1 MRIAFTGKGGSGK
14 TTLATLFTQ
23 WLAAQGAPVL
33 AIDGDINQ
41 HLGTALEFTPEQ
53 LHNLP
58 KLGVEGEW
66 VKNYLRGE
74 NPRIRNV
81 GEMTETTP
89 PGNGSRFV
97 FFGNA
102 QDELAKRFSMT
113 SKSGVSFMA
122 IGGHTMDKVAASC
135 YHTYTGVEGILLN
148 HLIDG
153 EGEYVIGDMVA
164 GADPFASSG
173 LGSRFDV
180 IFLVVEP
187 TQKSLEV
194 FNQVQAYLKPFDMQV
209 WVVGNKIENE
219 DDIAFIKETVGERWV
234 GGVGRSAYVR
244 NAEKG
249 RFADISTLEP
259 ENLAILTK
267 MKQLVDSTA
276 KDWDAYMRVGLQY
289 HKIVADSWGEQ
300 WLGVDVMSQVDPE
313 FRYQD
318 MMAQK
323 LRLQHVTTVNGE
335 MTQAA

>member
-14 TTLATLFTQ
+14 TTLATLFIQ
-23 WLAAQGAPVL
+23 WLAAQNAPVL

-41 HLGTALEFTPEQ
+41 HLGAALEFTPEQ
-53 LHNLP
+53 LENLP
-58 KLGVEGEW
+58 KIGIENAW
-66 VKNYLRGE
+66 VKQYLRGT
-74 NPRIRNV
+74 NPRIRDI
-81 GEMTETTP
+81 GHMTETTP
-89 PGNGSRFV
+89 AGTGSQFV
-97 FFGNA
+97 HFGDDTN
-102 QDELAKRFSMT
+102 ELLHKFTMR
-113 SKSGVSFMA
+113 SKSGVAFMA

-135 YHTYTGVEGILLN
+135 YHTYTGAEGMLLN

-194 FNQVQAYLKPFDMQV
+194 FHQVQAYLAPFNMQV
-209 WVVGNKIENE
+209 WVIGNKIEND
-219 DDIAFIKETVGERWV
+219 DDIAFIKQTVGNRWV
-234 GGVGRSAYVR
+234 GGITRSTYVR

-259 ENLAILTK
+259 ENIAMLNQ
-267 MKQLVDSTA
+267 MKQLVDSTP
-276 KDWDAYMRVGLQY
+276 KDWDTYRAVGIQY

-300 WLGVDVMSQVDPE
+300 WLGVDVMTQIDPD

-318 MMAQK
+318 I
-323 LRLQHVTTVNGE
+323 
-335 MTQAA
+335 AAAKPAARKAA